1 MTVDSERDLQGLK
14 AIGRVVALTL
24 QEMKRHVRPG
34 VTTLELDQIGGE
46 VLHKHGARSA
56 PRLVYNFPGE
66 TCISLNDE
74 AAHGIP
80 GSRRIQPG
88 DLVNLDV
95 SAEMDGY
102 FADSG
107 LTVAVPPV
115 SAEKQRLLDC
125 TQAALRRAIRVA
137 QAGVKMNQIGLEVE
151 RQAQRCEFTI
161 LRDLCGH
168 GVGRSIHESP
178 HNVLN
183 FFYRQDERLLEDGQV
198 LTIEPFLSNGSQRV
212 FPSKDGWTLRTEGGH
227 LSAQFEHTL
236 VIRHGRPVVTT
247 SRKTAD

>member
-1 MTVDSERDLQGLK
+1 MTVDSERDIEGLK
-14 AIGRVVALTL
+14 AIGQVVALTL

-34 VTTLELDQIGGE
+34 ITTRELDEIGGE
-46 VLHKHGARSA
+46 VLRKHGAHSA

-80 GSRRIQPG
+80 GMRRIEPG

-107 LTVAVPPV
+107 LSVGVPPV
-115 SAEKQRLLDC
+115 STEKQRLLDC
-125 TQAALRRAIRVA
+125 AQAALRHAMRVA
-137 QAGVKMNQIGLEVE
+137 RADVKMNLIGLEVE
-151 RQAQRCEFTI
+151 RQAQRCGFTI

-168 GVGRSIHESP
+168 GVGRSIHETP

-212 FPSKDGWTLRTEGGH
+212 FPGKDGWTLRTEGGH

-236 VIRHGRPVVTT
+236 VIRRGRPLVTT
-247 SRKTAD
+247 ALLAAT

>member
-1 MTVDSERDLQGLK
+1 MTVDSERDIEGLK
-14 AIGRVVALTL
+14 TIGRIVALTL
-24 QEMKRHVRPG
+24 EAMKRNVQPG
-34 VTTLELDQIGGE
+34 ITTLELDEMGGD
-46 VLHKHGARSA
+46 VLRKHGARSA

-66 TCISLNDE
+66 TCISINDE

-88 DLVNLDV
+88 DMVNLDV

-102 FADSG
+102 FGDSG
-107 LTVAVPPV
+107 LTVVVPPV
-115 SAEKQRLLDC
+115 TAEKQRLLDC
-125 TQAALRRAIRVA
+125 AQAALRHAIQVARAD
-137 QAGVKMNQIGLEVE
+137 VKMNRIGLEVE
-151 RQAQRCEFTI
+151 RQAQRCGFTI

-168 GVGRSIHESP
+168 GVGRSIHEAP

-183 FFYRQDERLLEDGQV
+183 FFYRQDERLLEDGLV

-212 FPSKDGWTLRTEGGH
+212 FPARDGWTLHTEGGR

-236 VIRHGRPVVTT
+236 VIRRGRPLVTT
-247 SRKTAD
+247 SLTA

>member
-1 MTVDSERDLQGLK
+1 MTVDSEIDLQGLK

-24 QEMKRHVRPG
+24 QEMKRNVRPG
-34 VTTLELDQIGGE
+34 ITTRELDEIGGE
-46 VLHKHGARSA
+46 VLRKHGARSA

-102 FADSG
+102 FGDSG
-107 LTVAVPPV
+107 LTVAVPPI
-115 SAEKQRLLDC
+115 SPEKQRLLEC
-125 TQAALRRAIRVA
+125 TQTALRHAMRVA
-137 QAGVKMNQIGLEVE
+137 RAEVKMNRIGLEVE
-151 RQAQRCEFTI
+151 RQAQHCGFTI

-183 FFYRQDERLLEDGQV
+183 FFYRQDERLLEEGLV
-198 LTIEPFLSNGSQRV
+198 LTIEPFLSNGAHKVIPAQ
-212 FPSKDGWTLRTEGGH
+212 DGWTLHTEGGQ

-236 VIRHGRPVVTT
+236 VIRRGRPLVTT
-247 SRKTAD
+247 ALTA

>member
-1 MTVDSERDLQGLK
+1 MTVDSEMDLQGLK

-24 QEMKRHVRPG
+24 QEMKRNVRPG
-34 VTTLELDQIGGE
+34 ISTQELDEIGGE
-46 VLHKHGARSA
+46 VLGKHGARSA

-80 GSRRIQPG
+80 GSRRIQAG

-102 FADSG
+102 FGDSG

-115 SAEKQRLLDC
+115 SPQKQRLLEC
-125 TQAALRRAIRVA
+125 TQAALRHAMRVA
-137 QAGVKMNQIGLEVE
+137 RADVKMNRIGLEVE
-151 RQAQRCEFTI
+151 RQAQRCGFTI

-183 FFYRQDERLLEDGQV
+183 FFYRQDERLLEEGLV
-198 LTIEPFLSNGSQRV
+198 LTIEPFLSNGSHKVVQ
-212 FPSKDGWTLRTEGGH
+212 SKDGWTLHTEGGQ

-236 VIRHGRPVVTT
+236 VIRRGQPLVTT
-247 SRKTAD
+247 ALTA

>member
-1 MTVDSERDLQGLK
+1 MTVDSEQDIEGLK

-24 QEMKRHVRPG
+24 EEMKSHVRAG
-34 VTTLELDQIGGE
+34 ITTQELDEIGGE
-46 VLHKHGARSA
+46 VLRKHGARSA

-102 FADSG
+102 FGDSG
-107 LTVAVPPV
+107 LTVAVTPV
-115 SAEKQRLLDC
+115 TPEKQRLLEC
-125 TQAALRRAIRVA
+125 AQAALRHAIRVA
-137 QAGVKMNQIGLEVE
+137 RADVKMNRIGLEVE
-151 RQAQRCEFTI
+151 RQAQRCGFTI

-183 FFYRQDERLLEDGQV
+183 FFYRQDERLLEDGLV

-212 FPSKDGWTLRTEGGH
+212 FPAQDGWTLRTEGGR

-236 VIRHGRPVVTT
+236 VIRRGQPLVTT
-247 SRKTAD
+247 SLVT

>member
-1 MTVDSERDLQGLK
+1 MTVDSERDLKGLK

-34 VTTLELDQIGGE
+34 VTTLELDQIGGD
-46 VLHKHGARSA
+46 VLRKHGARSA

-115 SAEKQRLLDC
+115 TDEKQRLLDC
-125 TQAALRRAIRVA
+125 TQAALRHAIRAA
-137 QAGVKMNQIGLEVE
+137 QAGVKMNRIGLEVE

-183 FFYRQDERLLEDGQV
+183 FFYRQDERLLEDGLV
-198 LTIEPFLSNGSQRV
+198 LTIEPFLSNGAQRV

-236 VIRHGRPVVTT
+236 VIRHGRPLVTT
-247 SRKTAD
+247 DPKTTV

>member
-1 MTVDSERDLQGLK
+1 MTVDSERDIEGLK
-14 AIGRVVALTL
+14 AIGQVVALTL

-34 VTTLELDQIGGE
+34 ITTRELDEIGGE
-46 VLHKHGARSA
+46 VLRKHGAHSA

-80 GSRRIQPG
+80 GMRRIEPG

-107 LTVAVPPV
+107 LSVGVPPV
-115 SAEKQRLLDC
+115 STEKQRLLDC
-125 TQAALRRAIRVA
+125 AQAALRHAMRVA
-137 QAGVKMNQIGLEVE
+137 RADVKMNLIGLEVE
-151 RQAQRCEFTI
+151 RQAQRCGFTI

-168 GVGRSIHESP
+168 GVGRSIHETP

-212 FPSKDGWTLRTEGGH
+212 FPGKDGWTLRTEGGH
-227 LSAQFEHTL
+227 LSAQFEHAL
-236 VIRHGRPVVTT
+236 VIRRGRPLVTT
-247 SRKTAD
+247 ALLAAT